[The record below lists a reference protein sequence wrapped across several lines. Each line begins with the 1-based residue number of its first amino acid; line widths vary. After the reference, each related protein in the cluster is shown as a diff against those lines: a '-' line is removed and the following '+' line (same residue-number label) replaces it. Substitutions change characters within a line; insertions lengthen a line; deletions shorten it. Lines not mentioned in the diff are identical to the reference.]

1 MAIVKR
7 GKKWQAAVDLPGANK
22 RKRKTK
28 LCNTKAEAKEWVA
41 EQEAALKGID
51 RAVVDNNKLV
61 RYCIDEFLDH
71 TLHERRTNTYTNY
84 KSDLK
89 SRFSEVFGLRKIQS
103 INYKMLK
110 PYIES
115 LRLEGLSDNTV
126 NRHIGSIKAFFKW
139 ALHKEN
145 PYVFK
150 DPTILI
156 EKYEVLQ
163 ATDEFKFFDFDECDE
178 FLEIIKGHQYREYF
192 LFILNTGVRIAEFTA
207 LQVKDYKKHAGVIDV
222 NKQID
227 RYIARPRHGEKEI
240 KNAYVF
246 GPCKGALPRKIRL
259 NKTAIKIIEKMIKGK
274 DKDDFI
280 FDPIRKDSRSLKTI
294 LTKRGAKPTIK
305 EKYFLVSNNF
315 YKDQFLK
322 IIQKHNLKSI
332 GLHGLRRTFGSHF
345 VMKGGKIK
353 VLQKILGHKSIETTM
368 IYIYLTQ
375 DYMQES
381 VDILD
386 FN

>member
-1 MAIVKR
+1 
-7 GKKWQAAVDLPGANK
+7 
-22 RKRKTK
+22 
-28 LCNTKAEAKEWVA
+28 
-41 EQEAALKGID
+41 
-51 RAVVDNNKLV
+51 
-61 RYCIDEFLDH
+61 
-71 TLHERRTNTYTNY
+71 
-84 KSDLK
+84 
-89 SRFSEVFGLRKIQS
+89 
-103 INYKMLK
+103 
-110 PYIES
+110 
-115 LRLEGLSDNTV
+115 
-126 NRHIGSIKAFFKW
+126 
-139 ALHKEN
+139 
-145 PYVFK
+145 
-150 DPTILI
+150 
-156 EKYEVLQ
+156 
-163 ATDEFKFFDFDECDE
+163 
-178 FLEIIKGHQYREYF
+178 
-192 LFILNTGVRIAEFTA
+192 
-207 LQVKDYKKHAGVIDV
+207 
-222 NKQID
+222 
-227 RYIARPRHGEKEI
+227 
-240 KNAYVF
+240 F